1 MATVFA
7 TVILSGLLYSLALA
21 IFEQGRI
28 VQFRPIGLVLAVLGF
43 AAILCPGGFLSR
55 MLFVWYHSHLSVT
68 EFLEFWRKRMRGVY
82 GKPLANS
89 SLFAFLSLG
98 LSAPPLQ
105 LLQYEPEGRLI
116 FCSYLVAASVTALA
130 CIPLWKASI
139 ARVRCSLDEL
149 GTEE

>member
-28 VQFRPIGLVLAVLGF
+28 VQFRPIGLILAVLGF
-43 AAILCPGGFLSR
+43 AAILCPGGSLSR

-82 GKPLANS
+82 GKPFVTLL
-89 SLFAFLSLG
+89 LFALPGFAISG
-98 LSAPPLQ
+98 S
-105 LLQYEPEGRLI
+105 LLQFLQHEPDHQLI
-116 FCSYLVAASVTALA
+116 FYSILAGASVAVVA
-130 CIPLWKASI
+130 CHPLWKASN
-139 ARVRCSLDEL
+139 ARIRRSLDEL
-149 GTEE
+149 GSVE